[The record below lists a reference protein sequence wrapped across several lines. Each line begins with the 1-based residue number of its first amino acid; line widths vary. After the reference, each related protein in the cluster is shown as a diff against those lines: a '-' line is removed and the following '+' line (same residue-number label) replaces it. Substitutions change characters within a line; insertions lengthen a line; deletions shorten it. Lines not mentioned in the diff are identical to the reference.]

1 MTIPESDSRE
11 MAEAMPEDEF
21 EDPFPEEDMAV
32 RLAPGPQPEDEDEA
46 DEPEP
51 DEPMPFFSVGLE
63 RLEQLDR
70 SAIHLI
76 AGRLAPDS
84 PFRSQSEPGLTDP
97 QALIDE
103 IAEHHADEPGFI
115 RSEMPIQEIVF
126 RTLLATGNKPMSL
139 RDIHYEL
146 TERWATPVRP
156 IAITERRLLRVMDAD
171 TYYGFVRSADPA
183 S

>member
-11 MAEAMPEDEF
+11 MAEDMSEDEF
-21 EDPFPEEDMAV
+21 EDSFPEEDMAV
-32 RLAPGPQPEDEDEA
+32 RLAPGPQPEDEDA
-46 DEPEP
+46 EPEP
-51 DEPMPFFSVGLE
+51 EEAMPFFSVGLE

-84 PFRSQSEPGLTDP
+84 PFRSQLESGLTDP
-97 QALIDE
+97 QALVDE

-156 IAITERRLLRVMDAD
+156 IVITQRRLLRVMDAD
-171 TYYGFVRSADPA
+171 TYYGFVRSADPE

>member
-1 MTIPESDSRE
+1 MTTPESDSRE
-11 MAEAMPEDEF
+11 MAEDMPENEF
-21 EDPFPEEDMAV
+21 EDSFPEEDLAV
-32 RLAPGPQPEDEDEA
+32 EPAPGPQAEDEPA
-46 DEPEP
+46 EPEP
-51 DEPMPFFSVGLE
+51 EEVMPFFSVGFE
-63 RLEQLDR
+63 RLAQLDR
-70 SAIHLI
+70 SAVHLI
-76 AGRLAPDS
+76 VGRLAPDS
-84 PFRSQSEPGLTDP
+84 PLRSQSESELTDP

-103 IAEHHADEPGFI
+103 IAEHHSDEPGFI

-156 IAITERRLLRVMDAD
+156 IVITEDRLLRVLEAD
-171 TYYGFVRSADPA
+171 TYYGFVRSEDPE

>member
-1 MTIPESDSRE
+1 MTIPESDSLER
-11 MAEAMPEDEF
+11 AEEMPEDEF
-21 EDPFPEEDMAV
+21 EDSFPEEDLAV
-32 RLAPGPQPEDEDEA
+32 QLAPGPQPEDEA

-51 DEPMPFFSVGLE
+51 EEAMPFFSVGLE

-84 PFRSQSEPGLTDP
+84 PFRSQLESGLTDP
-97 QALIDE
+97 QVLVDE

-156 IAITERRLLRVMDAD
+156 IVITQRRLLRVMDAD
-171 TYYGFVRSADPA
+171 TYYGFVRSSDPE

>member
-1 MTIPESDSRE
+1 MTIPESDFRE
-11 MAEAMPEDEF
+11 MAEDMSEDEF
-21 EDPFPEEDMAV
+21 EDSFPEEDMAV
-32 RLAPGPQPEDEDEA
+32 RLAPGPQLEDEA

-51 DEPMPFFSVGLE
+51 EEAMPFFSVGLE
-63 RLEQLDR
+63 RLEQLER
-70 SAIHLI
+70 SAVHLI

-84 PFRSQSEPGLTDP
+84 PLRSQSELTDP
-97 QALIDE
+97 QTLIDE
-103 IAEHHADEPGFI
+103 IAEHHSDDPGFI

-156 IAITERRLLRVMDAD
+156 IVITQRRLLRVMDAD
-171 TYYGFVRSADPA
+171 TYYGFVRSADPE

>member
-1 MTIPESDSRE
+1 MTIPESDFRE
-11 MAEAMPEDEF
+11 MAEDMPEDEF
-21 EDPFPEEDMAV
+21 EDSFPEEALAV
-32 RLAPGPQPEDEDEA
+32 QPAPGPQLEDEA

-51 DEPMPFFSVGLE
+51 EEAMPFFRVGFE
-63 RLEQLDR
+63 RLEQLER
-70 SAIHLI
+70 SAVHLI

-84 PFRSQSEPGLTDP
+84 PLRSQSESELTDP
-97 QALIDE
+97 QTLIDE

-156 IAITERRLLRVMDAD
+156 IVITQRRLLRVMDAD
-171 TYYGFVRSADPA
+171 TYYGFVRSADPE

>member
-11 MAEAMPEDEF
+11 MAEDMPEDEF
-21 EDPFPEEDMAV
+21 EDSFPEEDMAV
-32 RLAPGPQPEDEDEA
+32 RLAPGPQPEDEA

-51 DEPMPFFSVGLE
+51 EEAMPFFSVGLE

-84 PFRSQSEPGLTDP
+84 PFRSQLESGVTDP
-97 QALIDE
+97 QVLVDE

-156 IAITERRLLRVMDAD
+156 IVITQRRLLRVMDAD
-171 TYYGFVRSADPA
+171 TYYGFVRSADPE

>member
-1 MTIPESDSRE
+1 MTIPESDFRE
-11 MAEAMPEDEF
+11 MAEDMPEDEF
-21 EDPFPEEDMAV
+21 EDSFLEEDMAV
-32 RLAPGPQPEDEDEA
+32 RLAPGPQPEDEA
-46 DEPEP
+46 AEPEL
-51 DEPMPFFSVGLE
+51 EEAMPFFSVGLE

-84 PFRSQSEPGLTDP
+84 PFRPQSESGLTDP

-103 IAEHHADEPGFI
+103 IAEHHSDEPGFI

-156 IAITERRLLRVMDAD
+156 IAITERRLLRVLDAD
-171 TYYGFVRSADPA
+171 TYYGFVRSADPE